1 MPRKVK
7 IEGRSMI
14 RTFSYP
20 ISKEPMMLL
29 ADETARKENRYFSEL
44 VVTLLE
50 DYVKIHSQSNN
61 PQTQIEQFDKES
73 VLAIPNAYA
82 SPKAWDKFYLLMK
95 NKKDYDELSTAFEMI
110 LSKHNEKLRDFD

>member
-1 MPRKVK
+1 MSNIIK
-7 IEGRSMI
+7 S
-14 RTFSYP
+14 FSY
-20 ISKEPMMLL
+20 KENKKELFEKIDDL
-29 ADETARKENRYFSEL
+29 GRKERLKFSEI
-44 VVTLLE
+44 VIESLE
-50 DYVKIHSQSNN
+50 DYVKKHGKSNN

-82 SPKAWDKFYLLMK
+82 SPKAWDKFYHLMQ